1 MGTVDLIMPKLHVM
15 IVSLPGIWQ
24 KMLQNNME
32 SYPFVEVDHVVSG
45 GLSALQSIKKQPL
58 SLVVIDSSIPVDDA
72 KVLIQ
77 RLKEENPKIEIIIL
91 TDATYQQKTMIR
103 NGADY
108 AISSCTY
115 EAEIAEIL
123 EKMNKLINK
132 NVVP

>member
-24 KMLQNNME
+24 KLLQNNIE
-32 SYPFVEVDHVVSG
+32 SHPFVEVDHVASG
-45 GLSALQSIKKQPL
+45 GLSAVQIIKKQPL
-58 SLVVIDSSIPVDDA
+58 NLVVIDSSIPVDDS

-77 RLKEENPKIEIIIL
+77 RLREENPKIKIIIL
-91 TDATYQQKTMIR
+91 TDTAYQQKIMLR
-103 NGADY
+103 NGVDY
-108 AISSCTY
+108 AVSTCNY

-123 EKMNKLINK
+123 ENMNKLINK

>member
-24 KMLQNNME
+24 KMLQNNIE
-32 SYPFVEVDHVVSG
+32 SYPFVEVDHVASG
-45 GLSALQSIKKQPL
+45 GLSAIQRIKKQPPNL
-58 SLVVIDSSIPVDDA
+58 IVIDSSIPVDDS

-77 RLKEENPKIEIIIL
+77 RLREENPKIKIIIL
-91 TDATYQQKTMIR
+91 TDTAYQQKIMLR
-103 NGADY
+103 NGVDY
-108 AISSCTY
+108 VVSTCNY

-123 EKMNKLINK
+123 ENMNKLINK